1 MGDILT
7 SDQLAYM
14 RDTISDNLLPDTCNI
29 LDPTNTP
36 DGLGGFDETWGTAT
50 ASAACRVDQKKRM
63 ETDEAGAL
71 RPASGW
77 VLTLAHDQAI
87 NTTQRIEHNGQT
99 YRVVAIKED
108 ASWEASTRV
117 DIERE

>member
-1 MGDILT
+1 MGSILD
-7 SDQLAYM
+7 SSQLAYM
-14 RDTISDNLLPDTCNI
+14 QDTISENFLPDTCNI

-36 DGLGGFDETWGTAT
+36 DGLGGVDETWGTAT
-50 ASAACRVDQKKRM
+50 ASAACRVDQKRRE
-63 ETDEAGAL
+63 ETGEAETL
-71 RPASGW
+71 RPSSGW

-108 ASWEASTRV
+108 GSWEASTRAG
-117 DIERE
+117 IERE